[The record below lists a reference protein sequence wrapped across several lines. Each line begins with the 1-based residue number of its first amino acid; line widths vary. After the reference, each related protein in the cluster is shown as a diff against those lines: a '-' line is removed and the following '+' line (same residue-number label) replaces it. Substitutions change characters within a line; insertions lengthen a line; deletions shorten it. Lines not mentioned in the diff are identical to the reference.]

1 MSDEEVIRKI
11 QQGDKQLF
19 DILMERYRRKIQL
32 LAWRMLGNQAD
43 GEDLAQEIFLKVY
56 NKIDKFNFLSQFSTW
71 LYRVALNAC
80 YDYLRKKRLCI
91 TDIALENLDLS
102 VPGPEKHFESQSSL
116 KMINQAIN
124 RLPAKSRAIIILRLY
139 QDLNYQEIGEILKI
153 KPETA
158 KMRYYRARLKLQD
171 ELKNIFL
178 PN

>member
-56 NKIDKFNFLSQFSTW
+56 NKIDKFNFLSRFSTW
-71 LYRVALNAC
+71 LYRVALNSC
-80 YDYLRKKRLCI
+80 YDYLRKKRPCI

-139 QDLNYQEIGEILKI
+139 QGLNYQEIGEILKI

-171 ELKNIFL
+171 ELKNIFAL
-178 PN
+178 N